1 MDFLMEMTHCNCC
14 YLLTFLDWVNA
25 IAVVFDEVFEHV
37 DDVDEESDVNDAG
50 GKYCACC
57 TKLKAS
63 FGSFEGSS
71 NMLVFAEIFESFRNA
86 SEV

>member
-1 MDFLMEMTHCNCC
+1 MDLLMELTHCNCC

-25 IAVVFDEVFEHV
+25 IDVVFDEVFEHV